1 MRTDQDIYG
10 IRAIL
15 EAITHEKIID
25 KIWLLKGQRGSLFK
39 SLEKKIYELG
49 ISHSYVPKERLDRF
63 SKQNHQGAV
72 ARIAPIQ
79 FESLENLIA
88 NNQEKNATYLMLDG
102 ITDTRNLGAILR
114 TAAATNV
121 AAIILPKTGSAPVN
135 SDTVKTSAG
144 GIFSVPIAKVNH
156 LKDAIYLLQA
166 SGISIVAVSEK
177 ATDSAFEYKFKGSN
191 AIIMGSEDKGIQPG
205 IMKVITDKVK
215 LPMGDKM
222 ASLNV
227 SVACGIIL
235 FEILRQEQFGQINL
249 K

>member
-1 MRTDQDIYG
+1 MGTEQDIYG

-15 EAITHEKIID
+15 EAITHNKTID
-25 KIWLLKGQRGSLFK
+25 KIWLLKGHQGSLFK

-63 SKQNHQGAV
+63 SKQNHQGAI

-88 NNQEKNATYLMLDG
+88 FNEGKKATYLLLDG

-121 AAIILPKTGSAPVN
+121 AGIILPQTGSAPVN

-144 GIFSVPIAKVNH
+144 GVFSVPIVKVNH
-156 LKDAIYLLQA
+156 LKDAIYLFQA

-191 AIIMGSEDKGIQPG
+191 ALIMGSEDKGIQPG

-235 FEILRQEQFGQINL
+235 FEMLRQEQFVQINL